1 MTKAEAILKAIR
13 NSKVG
18 DQVVIHNSEG
28 MVWCVIRI
36 VCQEHPEKSTRG
48 KWRKRPNA

>member
-18 DQVVIHNSEG
+18 DQVVIHNSAG
-28 MVWCVIRI
+28 MVWCAIKI
-36 VCQEHPEKSTRG
+36 ICQEHPEKSSRG
-48 KWRKRPNA
+48 KWRKRK